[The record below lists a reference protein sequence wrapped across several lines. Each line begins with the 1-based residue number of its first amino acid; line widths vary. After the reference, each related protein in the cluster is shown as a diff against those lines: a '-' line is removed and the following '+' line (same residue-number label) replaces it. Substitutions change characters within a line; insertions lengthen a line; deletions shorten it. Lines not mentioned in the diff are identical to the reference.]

1 MAEIA
6 GASHCDLIDFYSEM
20 FKRKNK
26 SSLLCDGL
34 HLAPSG
40 NKLLA
45 DLVSPFIETLKAPD
59 QWPDWK
65 EKA

>member
-1 MAEIA
+1 MAEVA
-6 GASHCDLIDFYSEM
+6 EASDCDLIDFYSEM
-20 FKRKNK
+20 FKRKDK

-34 HLAPSG
+34 HLSPSG

-45 DLVSPFIETLKAPD
+45 DLVSPFIENLKAQN

>member
-1 MAEIA
+1 MAEVA
-6 GASHCDLIDFYSEM
+6 GASDCDLIDFYSEM
-20 FKRKNK
+20 FKRKDK

-34 HLAPSG
+34 HLAPMG

-45 DLVSPFIETLKAPD
+45 DLVSPFIETLKAPN